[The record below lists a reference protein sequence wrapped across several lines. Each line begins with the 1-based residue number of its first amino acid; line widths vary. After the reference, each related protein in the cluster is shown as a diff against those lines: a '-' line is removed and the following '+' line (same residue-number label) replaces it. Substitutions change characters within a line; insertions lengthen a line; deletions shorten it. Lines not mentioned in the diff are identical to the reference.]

1 MLRLCIDAEIL
12 TVAAA
17 VCLRLSVRIGMSD
30 DSQRETCIQKTMKTH
45 RKINVFRL
53 DLSTDDPVSEE
64 PIADASFYFNKT
76 HILKIVSARTENVLR
91 EKIRNAAQ
99 RLRQQSPDF
108 IISNAARFLYAKK
121 NDTPLRRTACKFPLT
136 KTRCLTKR
144 NKFIAKNVQTV
155 FLEPRDIGHDRWT
168 LATLRF
174 ALGRASADRVATTT
188 QIEKLRGVCPS
199 RFVHARR
206 PVQWPRQMG
215 FSHIYIYIW
224 NYSWTSMPG

>member
-1 MLRLCIDAEIL
+1 M
-12 TVAAA
+12 AAA
-17 VCLRLSVRIGMSD
+17 MCLRLSVRIGMSA
-30 DSQRETCIQKTMKTH
+30 DSQREACIQKTMKTH

-53 DLSTDDPVSEE
+53 DLSTNDPVSEE
-64 PIADASFYFNKT
+64 PVADASFYPNKT
-76 HILKIVSARTENVLR
+76 HILKIISARTENVLR

-121 NDTPLRRTACKFPLT
+121 MAPLCGEMRAIFRSQKQDAL
-136 KTRCLTKR
+136 L
-144 NKFIAKNVQTV
+144 NVTNSSRKMSKTV

-174 ALGRASADRVATTT
+174 ALGRASAVRVATTT
-188 QIEKLRGVCPS
+188 QNEKIRGVCPS

-215 FSHIYIYIW
+215 FSHIKCTIIIVMFKW
-224 NYSWTSMPG
+224 FSIFV

>member
-1 MLRLCIDAEIL
+1 MSRLCIHAELL

-17 VCLRLSVRIGMSD
+17 MCLRLSVRIGMSD

-53 DLSTDDPVSEE
+53 DLSTNDPVSEE
-64 PIADASFYFNKT
+64 PVADASLNNKT
-76 HILKIVSARTENVLR
+76 HILKIISARTENVLR
-91 EKIRNAAQ
+91 ETIRNAAQ

-108 IISNAARFLYAKK
+108 IISDATRFLSAKK
-121 NDTPLRRTACKFPLT
+121 MAPLCGEMRANFRSQKQDAL
-136 KTRCLTKR
+136 L
-144 NKFIAKNVQTV
+144 NVTNSSRKMSKTV

-174 ALGRASADRVATTT
+174 ALGRASAVRVATTT
-188 QIEKLRGVCPS
+188 QNEKIRGVCPS

-215 FSHIYIYIW
+215 FSH
-224 NYSWTSMPG
+224 M